1 MRQLSSRWTALQ
13 KVVLP
18 AVWIP
23 LSAALVFFLFS
34 APAGPEARSRVV
46 AWLLLAATAVTWVVL
61 YRFGV
66 CLRKVAIAGDV
77 LVVADFGREIHVPL
91 REVAGVTGSLGLR
104 PEVVWVRFRHPTPF
118 GNRIVFMPEPRPLGG
133 FTRHPMVEELRA
145 LVAAHS

>member
-1 MRQLSSRWTALQ
+1 MDPLQ

-23 LSAALVFFLFS
+23 L
-34 APAGPEARSRVV
+34 
-46 AWLLLAATAVTWVVL
+46 
-61 YRFGV
+61 
-66 CLRKVAIAGDV
+66 
-77 LVVADFGREIHVPL
+77 
-91 REVAGVTGSLGLR
+91 VTGSLGLR

-118 GNRIVFMPEPRPLGG
+118 GSRIVFMPEPRPLGG